1 MKSTGNTWSDT
12 PFPLCRILSNF
23 RIIDYKVSLD
33 RYYVTH
39 SFHISIVENSVE
51 VVENPCYTYIS

>member
-12 PFPLCRILSNF
+12 SFPLCRILSNF
-23 RIIDYKVSLD
+23 RIIDHKVSLD

-39 SFHISIVENSVE
+39 SFHIFVVENSVE